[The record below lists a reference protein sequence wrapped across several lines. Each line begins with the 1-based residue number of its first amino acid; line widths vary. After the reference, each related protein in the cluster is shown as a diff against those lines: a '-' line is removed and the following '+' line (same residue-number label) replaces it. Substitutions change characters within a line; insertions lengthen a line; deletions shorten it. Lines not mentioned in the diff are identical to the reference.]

1 MNHDVE
7 AVLTRELREVADGV
21 KVPALPPLPED
32 NRSRSVWV
40 PLLVAAAVLLV
51 VLGAVAAV
59 TALGGERE
67 LQPAPSPSPTVPTEA
82 ASDEAVLHGA
92 TDDPLRVQG
101 PAVRRWRAGSR
112 RLELGQGHRD
122 PLDRRAASTA
132 TSWWGYDAE
141 PQRIDGFFNQPP
153 AISPSGGY
161 WAGLLDEGSDGLLTG
176 ADTESGGEGFGGVPI
191 ETVTRD
197 GLQVRVAAVTDDGMV
212 ITGNGIP
219 LLCRPLV
226 DGETVDLAS
235 TAPGWDVVD
244 NTPAGVM
251 ARNDAGELYL
261 VDITAEGEITPLQQ
275 LPEQNEGGPAAST
288 EWLAW
293 ADPDQVGGEAAV
305 VDAIWVQRIDGSDAG
320 TLSPPQG
327 WLFAAANGTW
337 EDADHLIA
345 TVVDDA
351 GKERMVRCSPIT
363 RECVLIDAP

>member
-21 KVPALPPLPED
+21 KVPALPPLLED
-32 NRSRSVWV
+32 NRSRSVWA

-67 LQPAPSPSPTVPTEA
+67 LQPAPAPSVPTEG
-82 ASDEAVLHGA
+82 ASDDAVSA
-92 TDDPLRVQG
+92 EPPTIPYVFRD
-101 PAVRRWRAGSR
+101 
-112 RLELGQGHRD
+112 RLYVGGEEVPGDWSWVKGTGTHWIGGR
-122 PLDRRAASTA
+122 LDG

-141 PQRIDGFFNQPP
+141 PQRLEGLMSQPP
-153 AISPSGGY
+153 AISPSGVYEARIIEQDG
-161 WAGLLDEGSDGLLTG
+161 EGSLVG
-176 ADTESGGEGFGGVPI
+176 ADTEFGGEGFGGVPI
-191 ETVTRD
+191 ETVTPD
-197 GLQVRVAAVTDDGMV
+197 GQQVRVAAVTDDGMV
-212 ITGNGIP
+212 ITGNGIS
-219 LLCRPLV
+219 LLWRPLV
-226 DGETVDLAS
+226 DGETVELAS
-235 TAPGWDVVD
+235 TAPGWEVVD

-261 VDITAEGEITPLQQ
+261 VDISADGVIAPRQQ

-293 ADPDQVGGEAAV
+293 AAPDQVGGEAGV

-320 TLSPPQG
+320 TLAPPEG
-327 WLFAAANGTW
+327 WLFEAANGMW

-345 TVVDDA
+345 TVADDT
-351 GKERMVRCSPIT
+351 GMERMVRCSPIA
-363 RECVLIDAP
+363 RACVLIDAP